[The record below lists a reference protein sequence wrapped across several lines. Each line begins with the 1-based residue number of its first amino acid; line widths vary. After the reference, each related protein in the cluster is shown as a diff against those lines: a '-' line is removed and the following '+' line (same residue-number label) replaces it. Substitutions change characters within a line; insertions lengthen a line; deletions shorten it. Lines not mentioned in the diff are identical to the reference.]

1 VVMLAPRRRAR
12 NAEGRMPL
20 GDHLRELRHRVI
32 VAAFAVVAGTIAG
45 WFLAR
50 PTMMHFIINPLAA
63 DSAKGHQVTLIYTT
77 VASAFNIQVKVAVY
91 IGVVLASPVWIYQ
104 LWAFITPGL
113 TRKERRYS
121 LVFMGFAVPLFL
133 SGVTV
138 AVLVFPKVVS
148 FGAAFALNGTR
159 NYPDFET
166 VITLAFRLVVALG
179 TAFLLPLF
187 LVGLNL
193 VGFLPG
199 RTLGKHWRIAVF
211 IAFLFAA
218 VVSPSP
224 EASQMIILA
233 LPLVGLYVISVAI
246 SLFNDR
252 RKARRLAAAD
262 PFADGEYRATPLDD
276 LDPALVEPGT
286 PGYGTEPGY
295 RPEPVE
301 RLGGLDDIT

>member
-1 VVMLAPRRRAR
+1 VAVLLTRRRGR
-12 NAEGRMPL
+12 NPEGRMPL
-20 GDHLRELRHRVI
+20 GDHLRELRRRVI
-32 VAAFAVVAGTIAG
+32 IAAFAIVAGTIAG

-63 DSAKGHQVTLIYTT
+63 NNAKGHQVTLIYTT

-91 IGVVLASPVWIYQ
+91 IGVVLACPVWIYQ
-104 LWAFITPGL
+104 LWAFVTPGL
-113 TRKERRYS
+113 TRKERRWS
-121 LVFMGFAVPLFL
+121 LAFMGIAVPLFL
-133 SGVTV
+133 AGVTV

-148 FGAAFALNGTR
+148 FGADFALDGTK
-159 NYPDFET
+159 NFPDFET

-211 IAFLFAA
+211 VAFLFAA

-224 EASQMIILA
+224 DASQMIILA
-233 LPLVGLYVISVAI
+233 LPLIGLYVISVLIA
-246 SLFNDR
+246 LFNDR
-252 RKARRLAAAD
+252 RKARRLAAED
-262 PFADGEYRATPLDD
+262 PFADGDYRAVPLDD
-276 LDPALVEPGT
+276 LDPALAERNA
-286 PGYGTEPGY
+286 GYRPDEDY
-295 RPEPVE
+295 RPEPIE
-301 RLGGLDDIT
+301 RPGSLDDIT